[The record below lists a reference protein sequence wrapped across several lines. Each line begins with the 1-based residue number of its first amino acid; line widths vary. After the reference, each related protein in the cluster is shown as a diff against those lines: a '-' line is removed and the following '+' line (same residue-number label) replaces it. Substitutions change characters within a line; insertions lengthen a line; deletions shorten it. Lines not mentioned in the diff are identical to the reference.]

1 MDSIKAFLIVSA
13 HSLKLCI
20 GTTPDLQQIR
30 MVCRYVFLNEG
41 ARKVGKTIMVVDDE
55 QVFHDLYAEMLEDTD
70 YRLIHVYDGDE
81 ALLKLEEDK
90 PDLFILDMLMDMMT
104 GDTFFLYL
112 KGMPECTEIPIIVI
126 SAMPKRSY
134 KSLVDVDQTLTFLDK
149 SVTKGKLIQEIKAKI
164 G

>member
-1 MDSIKAFLIVSA
+1 M
-13 HSLKLCI
+13 
-20 GTTPDLQQIR
+20 PDLQQIR
-30 MVCRYVFLNEG
+30 VVCIYVFLNEG
-41 ARKVGKTIMVVDDE
+41 AWKVGKTIMVVDDE

-90 PDLFILDMLMDMMT
+90 PDLFILDMQMDMMT

-112 KGMPECTEIPIIVI
+112 KSMPVSEEIPVIVI
-126 SAMPKRSY
+126 SSVPKKSF
-134 KSLVDVDQTLTFLDK
+134 KSLKDVDPNLTFLDK
-149 SVTKGKLIQEIKAKI
+149 TVTKEKLIQEIKAKI